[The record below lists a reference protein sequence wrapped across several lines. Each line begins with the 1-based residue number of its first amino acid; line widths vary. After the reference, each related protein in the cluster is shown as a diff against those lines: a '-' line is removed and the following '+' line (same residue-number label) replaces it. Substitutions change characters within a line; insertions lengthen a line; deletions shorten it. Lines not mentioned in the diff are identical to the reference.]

1 MILLDIKSKE
11 SLLIK
16 SVFLFLFFTFD
27 YHDIH
32 AVETKQNIN
41 CVLLRVFPNSRE
53 RGQKVTKG
61 NGVWDYVMTDITS
74 MGLLLEEDLFWKCS
88 VSSTTN
94 RNADSSNSVEYFTTQ
109 LHLLPMDKSDNFHLC
124 QCYKHPFSFR

>member
-1 MILLDIKSKE
+1 MILLDIKFKE

-74 MGLLLEEDLFWKCS
+74 MGLLLEEDLF
-88 VSSTTN
+88 
-94 RNADSSNSVEYFTTQ
+94 
-109 LHLLPMDKSDNFHLC
+109 
-124 QCYKHPFSFR
+124 

>member
-1 MILLDIKSKE
+1 MILLDIKPKE

-16 SVFLFLFFTFD
+16 SVFLFLFFSFE
-27 YHDIH
+27 YHDIR

-74 MGLLLEEDLFWKCS
+74 MGLLLEEDLF
-88 VSSTTN
+88 
-94 RNADSSNSVEYFTTQ
+94 
-109 LHLLPMDKSDNFHLC
+109 
-124 QCYKHPFSFR
+124 